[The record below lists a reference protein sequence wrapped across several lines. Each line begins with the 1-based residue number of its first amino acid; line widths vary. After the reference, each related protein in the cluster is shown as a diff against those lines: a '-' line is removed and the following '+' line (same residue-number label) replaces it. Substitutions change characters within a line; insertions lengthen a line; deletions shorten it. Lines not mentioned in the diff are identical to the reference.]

1 MAVSKV
7 TFGVAGSSTP
17 LKYNSSTGAW
27 EGTVTAP
34 SISSFKQNGGYYNT
48 TVQVTDEAGNVT
60 TKDATDA
67 TLGSALRLVV
77 KEKVAPTLTIVSPTA
92 NAISTNNTP
101 KITWKVVDDNS
112 GVNSNSIGLTIDSG
126 TKITS
131 GITKTAITNGY
142 QCEYTPSSALIDGT
156 HTIKFDVS
164 DNDGNAST
172 SSVSFKIDTVP
183 PTLSV
188 TNPVDGLITNKAKLT
203 VTGITNDATSS
214 PCTVTVNSSATTVN
228 SDGTFSK
235 EITLVEGKNTI
246 KVTSTDKAGKSS
258 TITRTVT
265 LDTKAPIIT
274 KVTLTPNPVDNGKT
288 FIVSVECSD

>member
-1 MAVSKV
+1 MAIK
-7 TFGVAGSSTP
+7 
-17 LKYNSSTGAW
+17 
-27 EGTVTAP
+27 TVTAT
-34 SISSFKQNGGYYNT
+34 ING
-48 TVQVTDEAGNVT
+48 QVTTLTLNSNTGKYEATITAPSKSSYPLSGHYYPVTIKATDTAGNVT
-60 TKDATDA
+60 TKDASDA
-67 TLGSALRLVV
+67 TLGASLRLVV
-77 KEKVAPTLTIVSPTA
+77 KEKVAPTLTIVSPTS
-92 NAISTNNTP
+92 NAISANNTP

-112 GVNSNSIGLTIDSG
+112 GVNSDSIGLTIDSG

-203 VTGITNDATSS
+203 VTGVTNDATSS
-214 PCTVTVNSSATTVN
+214 PCTVTVNESTATVASN
-228 SDGTFSK
+228 GAFNKD
-235 EITLVEGKNTI
+235 ITLVEGKNTI
-246 KVTSTDKAGKSS
+246 TVTSTDKAGKSS

-265 LDTKAPIIT
+265 LDTKAPTISAI
-274 KVTLTPNPVDNGKT
+274 TLTPNPVDGGKT
-288 FIVSVECSD
+288 FVVAATVSD